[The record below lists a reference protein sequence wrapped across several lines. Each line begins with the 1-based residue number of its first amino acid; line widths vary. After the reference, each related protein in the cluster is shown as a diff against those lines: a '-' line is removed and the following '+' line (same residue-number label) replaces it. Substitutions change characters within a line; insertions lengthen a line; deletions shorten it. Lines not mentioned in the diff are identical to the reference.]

1 MSKVKS
7 VIIPCILGFLIFTS
21 IGIYSI
27 MYPNSLMNILSITV
41 GSILILL
48 GIWQLFI
55 GIFRKLEINSPML
68 KIFSGIIL
76 CALGII
82 FIVYPNTPYMLFC
95 IAFGIWALISGA
107 FKIASSVQLK
117 HFGEKIALLAA
128 VGTIHIIFG
137 LMMILFPIF
146 SSELWVRIIG
156 AYWIYLG
163 ICFFAT
169 MFTKENNYLV

>member
-1 MSKVKS
+1 M
-7 VIIPCILGFLIFTS
+7 
-21 IGIYSI
+21 
-27 MYPNSLMNILSITV
+27 
-41 GSILILL
+41 
-48 GIWQLFI
+48 
-55 GIFRKLEINSPML
+55 R
-68 KIFSGIIL
+68 
-76 CALGII
+76 LGII

-117 HFGEKIALLAA
+117 HFGEKIALLAT

>member
-55 GIFRKLEINSPML
+55 GIFRKLEINSPMF

-117 HFGEKIALLAA
+117 HFGE
-128 VGTIHIIFG
+128 
-137 LMMILFPIF
+137 
-146 SSELWVRIIG
+146 
-156 AYWIYLG
+156 
-163 ICFFAT
+163 
-169 MFTKENNYLV
+169 